1 MKKTYIISEI
11 GLNHNGSI
19 TLAKEMIIASKE
31 SGADAVKFQKR
42 NVETLATD
50 EILNS
55 KDNRFPEFG
64 NTYGDI
70 RRHLEFSK
78 DEYKDL
84 KKFSENLDLDFFVTA
99 FDTQSV
105 DFLVDVGCS
114 TLKIASHSLTNIEL
128 LKYIKGKFDRYF
140 VSTGMGTEEDV
151 KLAIDIL
158 KNEKNVTFFHCV
170 SSYPSNDSHSN
181 LSILKSFIKR
191 YPEINWGYSG
201 HEMDW
206 LSSTTAV
213 AIGATAVER
222 HFTTSRELMGFDHKI
237 SLEPKMFKS
246 MVDDIRRI
254 EILIGDKTTRELF
267 EYEKGTKNKYHVSMI
282 SKRDLKSGEILTEND
297 ICWKN
302 PGSGIMPKDS
312 SLVLNKK
319 IKIDILKDTLISTDF
334 VE

>member
-1 MKKTYIISEI
+1 MC
-11 GLNHNGSI
+11 
-19 TLAKEMIIASKE
+19 
-31 SGADAVKFQKR
+31 
-42 NVETLATD
+42 
-50 EILNS
+50 
-55 KDNRFPEFG
+55 
-64 NTYGDI
+64 I
-70 RRHLEFSK
+70 RDRC
-78 DEYKDL
+78 
-84 KKFSENLDLDFFVTA
+84 N
-99 FDTQSV
+99 
-105 DFLVDVGCS
+105 

-140 VSTGMGTEEDV
+140 ISTGMGTEEDV

-170 SSYPSNDSHSN
+170 SSYPSDDSHSN

-191 YPEINWGYSG
+191 YPEVNWGYSG

-213 AIGATAVER
+213 AVGATAVER

-254 EILIGDKTTRELF
+254 EILIGERETRELF
-267 EYEKGTKNKYHVSMI
+267 DYEKGTKNKYHVSMI
-282 SKRDLKSGEILTEND
+282 SNRELKAGEILTQND

-302 PGSGIMPKDS
+302 PGTGIMPKDS
-312 SLVLNKK
+312 KLVLNRE
-319 IKIDILKDTLISTDF
+319 ICIDIPKDTLIKLDF
-334 VE
+334 LK